1 MKKFMLLLALVVTVS
16 LTNAQTTIW
25 KIDPAHS
32 NISFSVDYMVLT
44 EVNGN
49 FKEFSGTVQKEGND
63 FSKSTIEVTI
73 NALSITTE
81 NEKRDGHLKSADFFD
96 VAKYPSVIFA
106 GKSFEKTGENT
117 YNITGDLTMHGITKT
132 VVISAKYA
140 GEAKDPWGN
149 TREGFKGTTS
159 VDRTDFGLVYNSTLE
174 TGGLLIG
181 KNVTIAL
188 NVQLIKQQQAG
199 TN

>member
-1 MKKFMLLLALVVTVS
+1 MKKFMLLLALMVMVS
-16 LTNAQTTIW
+16 ITNAQTTIW
-25 KIDPAHS
+25 KIDPVHS

-49 FKEFSGTVQKEGND
+49 FKEFSGTLQKEGSD
-63 FSKSTIEVTI
+63 FSKSSIDVTI
-73 NALSITTE
+73 NASSITTE

-106 GKSFEKTGENT
+106 GKSFAKTGENT

-132 VVISAKYA
+132 VVINAKYA

-181 KNVTIAL
+181 KNVTITL
-188 NVQLIKQQQAG
+188 NVQIIKQQQAG